1 MKNILIKDALIVN
14 EGRKLKGSVAIE
26 GERIKKIYFTEIPQ
40 EELAVFSDIID
51 AEGLILMPGVID
63 DQVHFRE
70 PGLTH
75 KADMGTESMAAVA
88 GGTTTFMDM
97 PNTNPQTVTADLI
110 KEKKELAAEKSVAN
124 YAFYIGANN
133 TNIEELKKVSPSDVC
148 GVKVFMGSSTGNMLV
163 DNKAMLEK
171 IFSEVPMLIAVHCE
185 EESVIK
191 ANIEKYRSLY
201 GEDLP
206 IEFHPMI
213 RNAEACYESSS
224 KAVELA
230 SKLGTRLHLLHLS
243 TAKEMDLLEAKP
255 LADKKI
261 TGEVCVHHLWFN
273 DNDYSKY
280 GNKIKWNP
288 AVKTENDRQALM
300 KALVNGKIDV
310 VATDHAPH
318 LWSEKEGSCLK
329 AASGGPI
336 IQYSLLIMLEK
347 ALQGEISIEKV
358 VEKTSHAP
366 AELFRIEDRGYIR
379 EGYYADL
386 VLIDPNAKTFINKD
400 NILSKCGWSPLEGEI
415 LNNKV
420 AYTFVNGYPVYK
432 NGKVDESFRGKAV
445 RFKV

>member
-26 GERIKKIYFTEIPQ
+26 DERIKKIYFTEIPQ

-171 IFSEVPMLIAVHCE
+171 IFSELPMLIAVHCE

-255 LADKKI
+255 
-261 TGEVCVHHLWFN
+261 
-273 DNDYSKY
+273 
-280 GNKIKWNP
+280 
-288 AVKTENDRQALM
+288 DR
-300 KALVNGKIDV
+300 KSV
-310 VATDHAPH
+310 V
-318 LWSEKEGSCLK
+318 
-329 AASGGPI
+329 
-336 IQYSLLIMLEK
+336 
-347 ALQGEISIEKV
+347 
-358 VEKTSHAP
+358 
-366 AELFRIEDRGYIR
+366 
-379 EGYYADL
+379 
-386 VLIDPNAKTFINKD
+386 
-400 NILSKCGWSPLEGEI
+400 
-415 LNNKV
+415 
-420 AYTFVNGYPVYK
+420 
-432 NGKVDESFRGKAV
+432 
-445 RFKV
+445 